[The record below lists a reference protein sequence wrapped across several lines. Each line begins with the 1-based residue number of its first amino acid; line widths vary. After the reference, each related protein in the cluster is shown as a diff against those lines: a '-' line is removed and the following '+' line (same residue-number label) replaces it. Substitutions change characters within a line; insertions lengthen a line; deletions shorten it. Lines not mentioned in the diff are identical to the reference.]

1 MPAKDALGS
10 SAEKKEAK
18 KQRGSGTKISGYVD
32 TPVAKKCGTCEY
44 LHNGTLCT
52 QKNVLKDPEV
62 PFAARSKFKKVSA
75 ENGCCSFWEADA
87 DKDD

>member
-10 SAEKKEAK
+10 TAEKKESK
-18 KQRGSGTKISGYVD
+18 RHGSGTKVSGYVD
-32 TPVAKKCGTCEY
+32 IPVDKKCGTCEY
-44 LHNGTLCT
+44 LHNGSLCT

-75 ENGCCSFWEADA
+75 ENGCCSFWEAKEEPQD
-87 DKDD
+87 